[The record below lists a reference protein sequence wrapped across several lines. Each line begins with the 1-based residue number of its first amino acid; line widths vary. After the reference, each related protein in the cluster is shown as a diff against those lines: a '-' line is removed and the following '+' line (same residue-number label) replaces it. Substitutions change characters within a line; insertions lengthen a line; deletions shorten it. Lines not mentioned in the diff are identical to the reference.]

1 MPLNNV
7 GLRAAAIDLIS
18 GYGDTAER
26 EAQERFT
33 KADSAGL
40 KLTAIFWQKVQ
51 VIVVKM
57 RADS

>member
-1 MPLNNV
+1 MPINNV
-7 GLRAAAIDLIS
+7 DLRAAAKELIY
-18 GYGDTAER
+18 GYGDAAER

-40 KLTAIFWQKVQ
+40 KLTAVFWQKVQ

>member
-1 MPLNNV
+1 MLNNV
-7 GLRAAAIDLIS
+7 DLRKAAKELIL
-18 GYGDTAER
+18 GYGDAAER